1 MTDKNR
7 ECIYFQMKHFASAF
21 LLKREM
27 GLVSLYSE
35 SSIYSSFT
43 YFSSKAINN
52 KNAYEIAQLS
62 VART

>member
-1 MTDKNR
+1 
-7 ECIYFQMKHFASAF
+7 MKHFASAF

-35 SSIYSSFT
+35 SSIFSSFT
-43 YFSSKAINN
+43 YFFSKAINN